1 MLRRQESKEFPMQE
15 NERKRKIDD
24 NSPRSITET
33 VSRSN
38 TPTSMDTPTPRKFTL
53 QTPEQVNQQLS
64 DYRSGKDANIHPFI
78 KDLEDERKHIHHSL
92 VGTWDKYPEQRKRLR
107 ERSDIIKRLEK
118 DELERRQKEQENF
131 KMRQQ
136 EIRKKAYETYIASL
150 HPIDR
155 PSMTKGYIHIEDF
168 DKLNEQYADEDAKTH
183 AEMEKEGLAFGGKK
197 RKTRKNKQIKNHA
210 KKSVKKSKKSR
221 KTRKTKKGKVRA
233 IKSRKQYRSKRH

>member
-1 MLRRQESKEFPMQE
+1 MLRRQETKELPMQE
-15 NERKRKIDD
+15 NERKRKAGD
-24 NSPRSITET
+24 NSPTSVTEA

-64 DYRSGKDANIHPFI
+64 DYRSGKDANIHQYI
-78 KDLEDERKHIHHSL
+78 KDLEDQRKHIHHSL

-107 ERSDIIKRLEK
+107 ERSDNIKRLEK
-118 DELERRQKEQENF
+118 DELKRRQKEQENF

-155 PSMTKGYIHIEDF
+155 PAMTKGYIHIEDV
-168 DKLNEQYADEDAKTH
+168 DKLNEQYEDEDAKTH

-197 RKTRKNKQIKNHA
+197 RKTRKNTKSKKHA

-221 KTRKTKKGKVRA
+221 KSKKSNNARKSTRRHR
-233 IKSRKQYRSKRH
+233 SRRR